1 MAGLG
6 LGGGGALGQ
15 QLASINQ
22 LIQAQQRMQSMLHGL
37 VNPDEE
43 NIAAEERRIKELE
56 EKNADVKASQKFLLR
71 LCVYSAEDLPRDTS
85 YVFLKIFDQVQ
96 GEKTY
101 KSNVSGEST
110 KPVWEFFMEE
120 YILVDSTQGPP
131 RWKSRSMDS
140 GC

>member
-1 MAGLG
+1 
-6 LGGGGALGQ
+6 
-15 QLASINQ
+15 
-22 LIQAQQRMQSMLHGL
+22 MQSMLHGL

-43 NIAAEERRIKELE
+43 NIAAEDTTGSLIKHYPYALVERRIKELE

-120 YILVDSTQGPP
+120 YI
-131 RWKSRSMDS
+131 
-140 GC
+140 